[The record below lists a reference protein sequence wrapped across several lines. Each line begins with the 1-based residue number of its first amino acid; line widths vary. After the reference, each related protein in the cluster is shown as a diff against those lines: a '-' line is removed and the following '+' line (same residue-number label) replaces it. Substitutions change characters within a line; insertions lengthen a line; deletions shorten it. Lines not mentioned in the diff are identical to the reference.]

1 MKRLS
6 SSNTSHGTLLA
17 QLEMLLD
24 IGNYVDVLRPV
35 NALKDDKME
44 TTDRI
49 DFCFQTIQPKR
60 NKA

>member
-1 MKRLS
+1 MKYFS
-6 SSNTSHGTLLA
+6 SSKTSHGTLSA

-24 IGNYVDVLRPV
+24 IGNYVDVPRPV
-35 NALKDDKME
+35 IALKDDKME

-49 DFCFQTIQPKR
+49 DFCFQTKQPKR